1 MRVSARTREKAANL
15 CSMAACSLI
24 HRMYSIADNQ
34 QTSRA
39 ARNLAFGAL
48 MHVHT
53 QVRFASG
60 TNRYAEAESLIRTGW
75 TP

>member
-1 MRVSARTREKAANL
+1 
-15 CSMAACSLI
+15 MAACSLI

-34 QTSRA
+34 QTRPMV
-39 ARNLAFGAL
+39 RRLAFEAL
-48 MHVHT
+48 MHVNSV
-53 QVRFASG
+53 VRFASG